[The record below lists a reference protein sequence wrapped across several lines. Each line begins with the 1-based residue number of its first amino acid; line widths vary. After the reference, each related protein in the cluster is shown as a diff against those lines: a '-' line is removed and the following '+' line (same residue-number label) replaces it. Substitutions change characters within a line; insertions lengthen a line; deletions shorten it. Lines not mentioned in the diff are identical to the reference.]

1 MNNYDPSTGQVFR
14 EWTIQRRL
22 NVSSD
27 RGWSRKRPYP
37 IFKPRGARGPR
48 SLLDMSI
55 NVIADN
61 IGDVSEELLG
71 SLPIQLVWRI
81 WRFLEARGV
90 CFHAWKLFST
100 ILLREDDEKSLGL
113 YRFRQHI
120 CRPSE
125 ELKCYIQ
132 PLTSF
137 STEFIT
143 HLVLSGGCHF
153 SSHELFCL
161 TDIKNL
167 GILELIQPA
176 DELGDVFPSV
186 NDRIIRGLA
195 ERENPFPLLRIL
207 RIWGDQTVTQKSLR
221 WVAKF
226 PSLALYDVTGARDDW
241 ASPFDDAAEAGW
253 EVTDVSGRQD
263 GTLLRNLMLLVPD
276 THIIKTQDS
285 IKSVEADLV
294 TLCSDSQCAIKVVPG
309 REAPPLLNY
318 LTDTG
323 KKYMPSWDP
332 DAASR
337 QAGACHG
344 VAFEAWAFWLYSFL
358 GQLSSDI
365 DIASQGHPV
374 DQQAVAGP
382 FVLPSRPM
390 ACLFLGH
397 SGRGGITSKPAYVSR
412 GLFSTKRFTFTRPMD
427 ASRYTTDAFQE
438 KLQKESES
446 VAKTRSASISSIQS
460 KSSLK
465 MRKRKQLHDML
476 HSLSG

>member
-1 MNNYDPSTGQVFR
+1 M
-14 EWTIQRRL
+14 
-22 NVSSD
+22 
-27 RGWSRKRPYP
+27 
-37 IFKPRGARGPR
+37 
-48 SLLDMSI
+48 
-55 NVIADN
+55 
-61 IGDVSEELLG
+61 
-71 SLPIQLVWRI
+71 
-81 WRFLEARGV
+81 
-90 CFHAWKLFST
+90 
-100 ILLREDDEKSLGL
+100 
-113 YRFRQHI
+113 
-120 CRPSE
+120 
-125 ELKCYIQ
+125 
-132 PLTSF
+132 
-137 STEFIT
+137 
-143 HLVLSGGCHF
+143 
-153 SSHELFCL
+153 
-161 TDIKNL
+161 KNL

-186 NDRIIRGLA
+186 NDRVIRGWT
-195 ERENPFPLLRIL
+195 EGENPFPLLRIL
-207 RIWGDQTVTQKSLR
+207 RIWGDQTVTQKSLS

-241 ASPFDDAAEAGW
+241 TSPFDDAAEAGW
-253 EVTDVSGRQD
+253 EVTDVSARQE
-263 GTLLRNLMLLVPD
+263 GTLLRNLMLLVPE

-285 IKSVEADLV
+285 IKSVETDLV
-294 TLCSDSQCAIKVVPG
+294 TLCSDSQCAIKFVPD
-309 REAPPLLNY
+309 REAPSLLNY

-365 DIASQGHPV
+365 DIASQGHSV

-412 GLFSTKRFTFTRPMD
+412 GLFSTKRYTFTRPMD
-427 ASRYTTDAFQE
+427 ASRYITDAFQDQ
-438 KLQKESES
+438 LQKEPEPETK
-446 VAKTRSASISSIQS
+446 ARSASITSIQS

>member
-1 MNNYDPSTGQVFR
+1 MNTYDPSTGQVFR

-22 NVSSD
+22 NAKSD
-27 RGWSRKRPYP
+27 HGWSRRRPYP
-37 IFKPRGARGPR
+37 LFKPRGARGPR
-48 SLLDMSI
+48 SLLDMAI
-55 NVIADN
+55 NVIANN

-71 SLPIQLVWRI
+71 ALPTQLVWRI

-90 CFHAWKLFST
+90 CFHAWRLFST

-125 ELKCYIQ
+125 ELSCYIQ

-137 STEFIT
+137 TTEFIT
-143 HLVLSGGCHF
+143 HLVLSGGCQF
-153 SSHELFCL
+153 STHELFCL

-176 DELGDVFPSV
+176 DEVYDVFPQV
-186 NDRIIRGLA
+186 NDRLIRGWT
-195 ERENPFPLLRIL
+195 EKENPFPLLRIL
-207 RIWGDQTVTQKSLR
+207 RIWGDESTTYNSLR
-221 WVAKF
+221 WVSMF
-226 PSLALYDVTGARDDW
+226 PSLALYDVMGAREDW
-241 ASPFDDAAEAGW
+241 SLRFDEVAKAGW
-253 EVTDVSGRQD
+253 EVTDMTGGQENS
-263 GTLLRNLMLLVPD
+263 LLRNLMLLVPD
-276 THIIKTQDS
+276 EHIIKTQDS
-285 IKSVEADLV
+285 VRSVEADLV
-294 TLCSDSQCAIKVVPG
+294 TLCSDSQCAIKFVPN
-309 REAPPLLNY
+309 REAPPLLSY

-337 QAGACHG
+337 EAGACHG

-358 GQLSSDI
+358 GQLSNDM
-365 DIASQGHPV
+365 DVASLGLSV

-390 ACLFLGH
+390 ACLYLGH

-412 GLFSTKRFTFTRPMD
+412 GLFATKRYIFTRPMN
-427 ASRYTTDAFQE
+427 ASRYEASRDQQE
-438 KLQKESES
+438 LDMR
-446 VAKTRSASISSIQS
+446 ARPASITSIQS
-460 KSSLK
+460 ESSLNT
-465 MRKRKQLHDML
+465 RKRKRIHDML
-476 HSLSG
+476 QSLSG

>member
-27 RGWSRKRPYP
+27 RGWSRRRPYP

-48 SLLDMSI
+48 SLLDMAI

-100 ILLREDDEKSLGL
+100 VLLREDDEKSLGL

-120 CRPSE
+120 CRP
-125 ELKCYIQ
+125 K
-132 PLTSF
+132 
-137 STEFIT
+137 FIT
-143 HLVLSGGCHF
+143 HLVLSGGCQF

-161 TDIKNL
+161 TDMKNL

-176 DELGDVFPSV
+176 DELGDVFPAV
-186 NDRIIRGLA
+186 NDRVVRGWT
-195 ERENPFPLLRIL
+195 ESENPFPLLRIL

-253 EVTDVSGRQD
+253 EVTDVSGRQE

-294 TLCSDSQCAIKVVPG
+294 TLCSDSQCAIKFVPD

-365 DIASQGHPV
+365 DIASQGHSV

-412 GLFSTKRFTFTRPMD
+412 GLFSTKRYTFTRPMD
-427 ASRYTTDAFQE
+427 ASRYTTDASQDQ
-438 KLQKESES
+438 LQKEQEQEPEPK
-446 VAKTRSASISSIQS
+446 ARSASITSIQS
-460 KSSLK
+460 KSSRK

-476 HSLSG
+476 QSLSG